1 MQNDSDK
8 QKIEAYYEQLR
19 KGAKQFDD
27 KTANALL
34 MQVSM
39 EDQGRIR
46 DRDAGKK
53 DVSLVTLFMFPWR
66 LFDPGVKPGNGKR
79 VLVILAFFVLIG
91 VVLPWVILR
100 FVHVG

>member
-19 KGAKQFDD
+19 KGAKQFDE

-46 DRDAGKK
+46 ERDEGKK
-53 DVSLVTLFMFPWR
+53 DVSLTTLLIFPWR
-66 LFDPGVKPGNGKR
+66 LFDPGLKPRNGTR
-79 VLVILAFFVLIG
+79 LLVILIFFALLV
-91 VVLPWVILR
+91 VVLPWLVLK